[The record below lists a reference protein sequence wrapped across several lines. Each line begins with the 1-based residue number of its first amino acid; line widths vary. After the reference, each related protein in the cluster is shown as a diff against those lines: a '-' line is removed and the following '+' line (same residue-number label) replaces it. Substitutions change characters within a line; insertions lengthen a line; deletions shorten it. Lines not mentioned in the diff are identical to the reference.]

1 MCEICYKKSFK
12 KSGIM
17 MKLGIMQP
25 YFFPY
30 IGYWQL
36 INAVDKYVIYD
47 DVNYI
52 KGGWINRNRVLINGE
67 AKYLNL
73 QLDQASPNKKI
84 NEINISTNEI
94 TRKKFMNTLQ
104 MSYSKAPY
112 FDGCFTLV
120 EKIMSHNS
128 VNLAQFLDNSI
139 RCVCDYL
146 GMETDII
153 LSSNLIKNNDLKG
166 EDKVI
171 EICKV
176 LNADSYYNAV
186 GGQELYSKDRFRAN
200 GIELCFL
207 KTNNISYEQFKNEFV
222 SNLSIIDVLMF
233 NSKDEVKKMLE
244 EYELV

>member
-1 MCEICYKKSFK
+1 
-12 KSGIM
+12 

-36 INAVDKYVIYD
+36 INAVDQYVIYD

-84 NEINISTNEI
+84 NEINISTNEVAH
-94 TRKKFMNTLQ
+94 RKLLNTLQ

-112 FDGCFTLV
+112 FDECFTLV
-120 EKIMSHNS
+120 KEIMDYDD
-128 VNLAQFLDNSI
+128 VNLGRFLENSI
-139 RCVCDYL
+139 RNVCEYL
-146 GMETDII
+146 GMTTNII
-153 LSSNLIKNNDLKG
+153 LSSEVIKNNELKG
-166 EDKVI
+166 EDKVL
-171 EICKV
+171 EICKA
-176 LNADSYYNAV
+176 LNADTYYNAI
-186 GGQELYSKDRFRAN
+186 GGQELYSKERFKSW
-200 GIELCFL
+200 GISLSFL
-207 KTNNISYEQFKNEFV
+207 KTNRIEYPQFRNEFL
-222 SNLSIIDVLMF
+222 SNLSIIDVMMF
-233 NSKDEVKKMLE
+233 NSKEEIKRMLE

>member
-1 MCEICYKKSFK
+1 
-12 KSGIM
+12 

-36 INAVDKYVIYD
+36 INAVDQYVIYD

-84 NEINISTNEI
+84 NEINISTNEVAH
-94 TRKKFMNTLQ
+94 RKLLNTLQ

-112 FDGCFTLV
+112 FDECFTLV
-120 EKIMSHNS
+120 NEIMDYNK
-128 VNLAQFLDNSI
+128 VNLGKFLENSI
-139 RCVCDYL
+139 HSVCEYL
-146 GMETDII
+146 GITTNIV
-153 LSSNLIKNNDLKG
+153 LSSDLVKNNELKG
-166 EDKVI
+166 EDKVL

-176 LNADSYYNAV
+176 LNADNYYNAV
-186 GGQELYSKDRFRAN
+186 GGQELYSKERFATCGVSLN
-200 GIELCFL
+200 FL
-207 KTNNISYEQFKNEFV
+207 KTKHIEYPQFKNDFIP
-222 SNLSIIDVLMF
+222 NLSIIDVMMF
-233 NSKDEVKKMLE
+233 NSKETVKHLLE